1 MSGGMITISTGSFA
15 DAVMT
20 TNGDMVDFRSG
31 ARSRLAIG
39 AENSVL
45 TVQSS
50 LPEWTAAT
58 NVIGQQDLTVPSS
71 AMWTTT
77 TAGAEFLSTEVG
89 ADKPMYQTFDF
100 DQSTEEHVQFTI
112 PMPRNYNNGT
122 ITARFYWLASSSS
135 GDVVWSLAGTAF
147 DDDDPI
153 DASFG
158 TEQTTTSTMTATN
171 DVNVSDFTTAMTLA
185 GTPADGAMLQFQ
197 VSRNAGA
204 GGDTL
209 AADAKL
215 FAIVFTYTL
224 DAATT

>member
-1 MSGGMITISTGSFA
+1 LY
-15 DAVMT
+15 D
-20 TNGDMVDFRSG
+20 N
-31 ARSRLAIG
+31 
-39 AENSVL
+39 
-45 TVQSS
+45 
-50 LPEWTAAT
+50 
-58 NVIGQQDLTVPSS
+58 
-71 AMWTTT
+71 
-77 TAGAEFLSTEVG
+77 
-89 ADKPMYQTFDF
+89 
-100 DQSTEEHVQFTI
+100 
-112 PMPRNYNNGT
+112 
-122 ITARFYWLASSSS
+122 
-135 GDVVWSLAGTAF
+135 
-147 DDDDPI
+147 DDDPI